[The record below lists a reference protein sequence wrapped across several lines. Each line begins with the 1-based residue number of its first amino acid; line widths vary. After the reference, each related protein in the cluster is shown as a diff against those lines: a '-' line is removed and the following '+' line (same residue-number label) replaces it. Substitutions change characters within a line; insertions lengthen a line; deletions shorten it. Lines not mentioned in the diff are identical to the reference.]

1 MGFWLEILKF
11 KKFRRSIVI
20 NLKSAYY
27 HEIGNCIPLNNDYEA
42 HLLENDA
49 HNSFSE
55 IFIQREYENF
65 IPKIKF
71 HRILDIG
78 ANYGYFSLWLQA
90 KYPESKI
97 SSLMIEASPRCRRS
111 LQNLVN
117 QPILDGRFHW
127 LERAIGPQKK
137 KTVDLFDRPYM
148 ASSTFENSDDATSLS
163 VKVLKNDEITN
174 ILSPPYD
181 IIKCDIEGSEWD
193 FVNEY
198 SEIIKQCKYLLLE
211 WHSWHSGGGG
221 LSQLVENLEAIGF
234 KTITRSAPIPAV
246 GRKGEVGLILC
257 KNTGI
262 ES

>member
-1 MGFWLEILKF
+1 
-11 KKFRRSIVI
+11 
-20 NLKSAYY
+20 
-27 HEIGNCIPLNNDYEA
+27 
-42 HLLENDA
+42 
-49 HNSFSE
+49 
-55 IFIQREYENF
+55 
-65 IPKIKF
+65 
-71 HRILDIG
+71 
-78 ANYGYFSLWLQA
+78 
-90 KYPESKI
+90 
-97 SSLMIEASPRCRRS
+97 
-111 LQNLVN
+111 
-117 QPILDGRFHW
+117 
-127 LERAIGPQKK
+127 
-137 KTVDLFDRPYM
+137 M
-148 ASSTFENSDDATSLS
+148 ASSTYENSDDATSLS

-221 LSQLVENLEAIGF
+221 LSQLVENLEEIGF